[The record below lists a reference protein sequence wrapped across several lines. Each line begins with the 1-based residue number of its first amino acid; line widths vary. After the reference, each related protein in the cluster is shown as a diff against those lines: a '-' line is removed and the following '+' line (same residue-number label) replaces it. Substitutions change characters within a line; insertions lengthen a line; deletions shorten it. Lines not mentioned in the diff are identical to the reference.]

1 MGYALE
7 TVQVAVRNRTLWVG
21 DHAYPLHN
29 IARVRSAAYVPD
41 RSAAIRAFI
50 RSAVKTAVAGFFGF
64 IFLTCLGDAASE
76 AFYVIL
82 FLAVAGVLALK
93 AIQLARALSET
104 NIYALM
110 VETAGNPHVALMS
123 RDQEQV
129 YYLVHQI
136 VEAIDNPAKEFSI
149 TVENIQ
155 GDKVLGSKFL
165 GDNVAG
171 NKVVH

>member
-41 RSAAIRAFI
+41 RSGAIRAFV
-50 RSAVKTAVAGFFGF
+50 RSAVKTAVGGLFGF
-64 IFLTCLGDAASE
+64 VLLACLGDAAPG

-82 FLAVAGVLALK
+82 LLVVAGVFAL
-93 AIQLARALSET
+93 QGLRLARALNET

-110 VETAGNPHVALMS
+110 VETAGSPHVALMS
-123 RDQEQV
+123 RDREQV
-129 YYLVHQI
+129 QYLVHQI
-136 VEAIDNPAKEFSI
+136 VEAIDNPAKEFAI
-149 TVENIQ
+149 TVENIH

-165 GDNVAG
+165 GDNVTG